1 MKNSLRNTIGVLYS
15 ILIGLFIGFITW
27 LFLYLVYIGIHLFWD
42 SFILEANSKLLIL
55 SVCIFGGVLVG
66 ICEKYIGKY
75 PKTMEIVLKEYKTT
89 KSVEYKSLP
98 KSIIKIFTVLW
109 FGGTVGPEA
118 ALTGIIGGLSTLVGE
133 FLKYGF
139 SRTQS
144 KVIKTN
150 STMQKLFE
158 IPLYG
163 FYNFL
168 DPSDKKKVK
177 NYKRL
182 LYGTIILFSLS
193 MLLLLGHLDNKVS
206 FITRFSKAT
215 LGSREFIFLIPLFI
229 IGLLIVFYSRVLDKF
244 IAKIFKPLQKYKILT
259 AIIGGV
265 ILGLLAITLPFMLF
279 SGEHTLRQLI
289 NKSYLLGPTILLL
302 IGLCKLLLSKV
313 CINTGWIGGPI
324 FPIMF
329 SSAAIGM
336 AFSFIF
342 TINLPF
348 AVAIVMSVTLAGIME
363 NYKIAVIL
371 LIFFF
376 TFNIW
381 ILIFITAFIS
391 EFIFKKIKIINININ
406 RIKNI

>member
-229 IGLLIVFYSRVLDKF
+229 IGLLIVFYSRILDKF
-244 IAKIFKPLQKYKILT
+244 IAKD
-259 AIIGGV
+259 
-265 ILGLLAITLPFMLF
+265 
-279 SGEHTLRQLI
+279 R
-289 NKSYLLGPTILLL
+289 KS
-302 IGLCKLLLSKV
+302 V
-313 CINTGWIGGPI
+313 
-324 FPIMF
+324 
-329 SSAAIGM
+329 
-336 AFSFIF
+336 
-342 TINLPF
+342 
-348 AVAIVMSVTLAGIME
+348 V
-363 NYKIAVIL
+363 
-371 LIFFF
+371 
-376 TFNIW
+376 
-381 ILIFITAFIS
+381 
-391 EFIFKKIKIINININ
+391 
-406 RIKNI
+406 

>member
-42 SFILEANSKLLIL
+42 SFILETNSKLLIL

-98 KSIIKIFTVLW
+98 KSIIKVFTVLW

-118 ALTGIIGGLSTLVGE
+118 ALTGIIGGISTLVGK

-150 STMQKLFE
+150 SAMQKLFE

-168 DPSDKKKVK
+168 DPNDKKRVK

-206 FITRFSKAT
+206 FITRFSKVT

-259 AIIGGV
+259 AIIGGA

-289 NKSYLLGPTILLL
+289 AKSYILGPTILLL
-302 IGLCKLLLSKV
+302 IGLCKLLLSKI

-342 TINLPF
+342 AINLPF
-348 AVAIVMSVTLAGIME
+348 AVAIVMSTSLAGIME

-371 LIFFF
+371 LICFF

-381 ILIFITAFIS
+381 ILILITAFIS
-391 EFIFKKIKIINININ
+391 EFIFKKIKTIHVHTLKKI
-406 RIKNI
+406 